1 MNNNDYY
8 PEVHPFEDMDVEG
21 LIDYGDCVLPQ
32 QQKQLVP
39 KSPSYKETLQGS
51 FKRKKNKYMLIEY
64 FRQEYLETE
73 VNHYF

>member
-1 MNNNDYY
+1 
-8 PEVHPFEDMDVEG
+8 MDVEG
-21 LIDYGDCVLPQ
+21 LIDCGDCVLPQ